1 MKRREKEREGRLL
14 AVAVPSST
22 ELWGTEAIP
31 LTPTWQA
38 DFSDRNQP
46 KRESMRSSESGE
58 RDSKRAKT
66 GSANRRKSGDFK
78 KSIPPRKFNDILER

>member
-1 MKRREKEREGRLL
+1 VVLREDREWIGNEGNLL
-14 AVAVPSST
+14 S
-22 ELWGTEAIP
+22 
-31 LTPTWQA
+31 PTWKA
-38 DFSDRNQP
+38 DISDRNQP